1 MGLGHFVTTSY
12 VISFKKK
19 YFYVLKIVEM
29 LYLFFPYK
37 KLSIM
42 KLKRKTLW
50 AGDEKQILWAG
61 DEKQIL
67 WAGDEKQ
74 ILWAGDEKEIML
86 SDSYSCNINLSLS
99 LILTNI

>member
-1 MGLGHFVTTSY
+1 
-12 VISFKKK
+12 
-19 YFYVLKIVEM
+19 
-29 LYLFFPYK
+29 
-37 KLSIM
+37 M
-42 KLKRKTLW
+42 KLKRKT
-50 AGDEKQILWAG
+50 
-61 DEKQIL
+61 L

>member
-67 WAGDEKQ
+67 WAGDEK
-74 ILWAGDEKEIML
+74 EIML

>member
-1 MGLGHFVTTSY
+1 MGLGQFLTTSY

-19 YFYVLKIVEM
+19 YLYVLKIVEM

-42 KLKRKTLW
+42 KLKRKRLW
-50 AGDEKQILWAG
+50 AGDEKQI
-61 DEKQIL
+61 
-67 WAGDEKQ
+67 
-74 ILWAGDEKEIML
+74 ML
-86 SDSYSCNINLSLS
+86 SDSYNCNINLSLS

>member
-61 DEKQIL
+61 DEK
-67 WAGDEKQ
+67 
-74 ILWAGDEKEIML
+74 EIML